1 MHAFSFVTIV
11 WSQIELSRFS
21 WLWEDCSS
29 LAPYAAEVGFANSR
43 LLQQL
48 LTGRSQAMD
57 SHLFSSNDVDVV
69 ALTSLRHVM
78 ASLTQN
84 ARDIFRL
91 LVEYHLQAMT
101 DALASRKT
109 SAKDRKKGSKA
120 SKLHAD
126 NNDEDE
132 PSTYFF

>member
-1 MHAFSFVTIV
+1 
-11 WSQIELSRFS
+11 
-21 WLWEDCSS
+21 
-29 LAPYAAEVGFANSR
+29 
-43 LLQQL
+43 
-48 LTGRSQAMD
+48 MD